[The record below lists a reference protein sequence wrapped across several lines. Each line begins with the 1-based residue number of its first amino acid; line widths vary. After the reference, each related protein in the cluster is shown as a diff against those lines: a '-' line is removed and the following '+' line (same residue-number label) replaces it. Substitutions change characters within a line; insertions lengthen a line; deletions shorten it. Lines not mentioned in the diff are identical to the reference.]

1 MQIISNVALISINE
15 TIFVQLISFLIFMY
29 LIDRLMFRPLKSTM
43 SEREGYI
50 ENLGREVE
58 DKAQETAEILKQLKE
73 RELSVISEAH
83 SLRVALEEEGER
95 KASEINAGLLE
106 MIAGLRQQTEKT
118 VSAQIREAK
127 KSLETESEKLAV
139 SIMEKILDRRLG

>member
-1 MQIISNVALISINE
+1 MQIIENVALISINE

-29 LIDRLMFRPLKSTM
+29 LIDRMMFRPLKSTM

-83 SLRVALEEEGER
+83 SLRIALEEEGER